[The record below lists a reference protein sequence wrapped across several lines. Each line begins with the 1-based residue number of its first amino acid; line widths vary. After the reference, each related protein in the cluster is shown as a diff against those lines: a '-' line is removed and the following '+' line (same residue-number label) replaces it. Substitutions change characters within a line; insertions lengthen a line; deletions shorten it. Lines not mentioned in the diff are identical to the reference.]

1 MVRHSPGLPDY
12 LSQDWPN
19 MSTQQEREAE
29 IAALIARAQDPD
41 DAYDGHH
48 GTDRSEDSL
57 EYARIHDP
65 ELAKRIEDKILTN
78 ASE

>member
-1 MVRHSPGLPDY
+1 
-12 LSQDWPN
+12 
-19 MSTQQEREAE
+19 MSTQEEREAE
-29 IAALIARAQDPD
+29 IAALINRALDENDP
-41 DAYDGHH
+41 YDGHH
-48 GTDRSEDSL
+48 GNDRSEDSL